1 MVISI
6 DVFGIK
12 DICPSSFYGSSYET
26 HCSATVVNALKEK
39 RKRLHRGMGS
49 AAKLPWRVLLSRPLY
64 ILYLYKRELYL
75 HFISLFSHSYD

>member
-26 HCSATVVNALKEK
+26 HCSATVVNALKGK
-39 RKRLHRGMGS
+39 
-49 AAKLPWRVLLSRPLY
+49 AKKTTPGNGERRQIAVACATFSTPV
-64 ILYLYKRELYL
+64 
-75 HFISLFSHSYD
+75 HFISL